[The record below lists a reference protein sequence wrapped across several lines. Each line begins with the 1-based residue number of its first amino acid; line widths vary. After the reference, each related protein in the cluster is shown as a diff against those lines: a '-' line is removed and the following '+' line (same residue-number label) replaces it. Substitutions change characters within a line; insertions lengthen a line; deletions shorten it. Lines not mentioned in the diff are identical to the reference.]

1 MRRPVC
7 REPTASSPSTCRD
20 SAPVPGQRTQ
30 EQVDVLSRTDHECR
44 RHVGCVAGAGNP
56 AAAMTPAA
64 IDDAWRAKEHQQ
76 RQCMN
81 NGEGRVGGH
90 HLGQRQHERKKG
102 STKRAGPGH
111 PEQIVDPG
119 KSPELP
125 RQPERQSRQQQGG
138 RAGGRKP
145 GRVRPIARRIRNHPR
160 ERHSQRRQGPVD
172 CNVQSDSH
180 IGTRCHAG
188 PYNAGDQGVI
198 SRANPSATIAYR
210 LPARFTRY
218 SQLRR
223 GAAGAVNVLRCST
236 ITIPAR
242 GAQAAKGTLSH
253 DR

>member
-7 REPTASSPSTCRD
+7 REPTASSPSTRSDC
-20 SAPVPGQRTQ
+20 APVPGQRTQ

-44 RHVGCVAGAGNP
+44 RNVGCIAGAGN

-64 IDDAWRAKEHQQ
+64 IDDAWRAKEHQE
-76 RQCMN
+76 RQCIN
-81 NGEGRVGGH
+81 NGEGRVAGH
-90 HLGQRQHERKKG
+90 HLGQRQHERKQG

-125 RQPERQSRQQQGG
+125 RQPERQSRQQQGS

-172 CNVQSDSH
+172 CNVQSNSH
-180 IGTRCHAG
+180 IGTRCH
-188 PYNAGDQGVI
+188 PVPITQGIRV
-198 SRANPSATIAYR
+198 SYPGLTRAQR
-210 LPARFTRY
+210 LPIAFRREFTRY